1 MEITW
6 SAILVF
12 VLSSCITA
20 ACCLFLPRLRPKP
33 RRKTPFL
40 DRVVGIMS
48 DPFYVK
54 APDGSFMQVNDAFC
68 VLAGRARQEILGH
81 DAATLFPGRAGAASL
96 KNDAML
102 LACGFED
109 IAEETAFDAA
119 GQHRTVMTRKTLY
132 VDEAGQRFVVGVVR
146 DITNR
151 KAAEQALLQSE
162 TRYRRIVETANEG
175 IWSVDGAWRT
185 TYVNAV
191 MAVMVGSQ
199 PDVMIGRPVS
209 DFLFDEDNELQR
221 AMIRRETLPPGG
233 GLYERRLKRL
243 DGQELWV
250 LIAVS
255 SEYDKSGR
263 FVGAFGMFTNI
274 TTRKRAEESL
284 RLSEARL
291 AAAKE
296 AADAANKAKSEFLAN
311 MSHEIRTPLNGLLGM
326 LQILEDTPLNPEQHD
341 CVDTALDSGRRLTR
355 LLTDILDLSRVES
368 GKLALQNAPFALA
381 EVFDAIQTV
390 FQITLAQRSLSLKS
404 AIHASVPQRI
414 VGDEGR
420 IRQILLNLVGN
431 AIKFTQAGEVTMEAG
446 ATICPQSNQL
456 CLVLAVGDTGIGIP
470 HDKLDT
476 VFQTFTQVDASN
488 TRSHEGAGLG
498 LSIVDR
504 LVRCMGGNI
513 RIDSEPGVGTVVMCT
528 LLLPPPP
535 DAPDV
540 PNAPDVSDVGGVPD
554 IPARDAPSSSRS
566 GLRILLVEDE
576 RINRMAVGGLLRKE
590 GHTVLEAASGQEALE
605 IFNREVIDV
614 VLLDIQMPVMDGLET
629 LALLRDTSIHGPK
642 AAVPVIA
649 LTAYAMAGDRERFL
663 AAGMDDY
670 LAKPVE
676 ANALAAALDRLKSR
690 GAAPDP
696 AGRG

>member
-1 MEITW
+1 MGTTW

-12 VLSSCITA
+12 VLSSLITA
-20 ACCLFLPRLRPKP
+20 ACCLFFFRLRPPP
-33 RRKTPFL
+33 RRDEPFL

-54 APDGSFMQVNDAFC
+54 APDGSFIQVNDAFC
-68 VLAGRARQEILGH
+68 ALAGRTRQEILGH
-81 DAATLFPGRAGAASL
+81 DAATIFPGRAGAASL

-109 IAEETAFDAA
+109 IAEETAFDAT
-119 GQHRTVMTRKTLY
+119 GHHRTVMTRKTLY
-132 VDEAGQRFVVGVVR
+132 VDDAGKRYVVGVVR
-146 DITNR
+146 DITTR
-151 KAAEQALLQSE
+151 KAAEQALIQSE

-191 MAVMVGSQ
+191 MATMLGVE
-199 PDVMIGRPVS
+199 PAAMIGQPVS

-263 FVGAFGMFTNI
+263 FVSAFGMFTNI
-274 TTRKRAEESL
+274 TERKWAEESL

-296 AADAANKAKSEFLAN
+296 TAETANKAKSEFLAN

-326 LQILEDTPLNPEQHD
+326 LQLLEDTNLDSEQHD
-341 CVDTALDSGRRLTR
+341 CVATALDSGRRLTR
-355 LLTDILDLSRVES
+355 LLADILDLSRVEA
-368 GKLALQNAPFALA
+368 GKLALQSAPFSLA
-381 EVFDAIQTV
+381 EVFDAIRTV
-390 FQITLAQRSLSLKS
+390 FKITLVQRSLSLKS
-404 AIHASVPQRI
+404 AIHASVPSMI

-446 ATICPQSNQL
+446 ASICPQSNQL

-476 VFQTFTQVDASN
+476 VFQTFTQVDASK

-504 LVRCMGGNI
+504 LVRLMGGNVW
-513 RIDSEPGVGTVVMCT
+513 IDSEPGVGTVVMCT
-528 LLLPPPP
+528 LLLPP
-535 DAPDV
+535 APDV
-540 PNAPDVSDVGGVPD
+540 PGVPD
-554 IPARDAPSSSRS
+554 IPARDAPSLSRR

-576 RINRMAVGGLLRKE
+576 RINRMAVRGLLQKE
-590 GHTVLEAASGQEALE
+590 GHTVLEAASGMEALE
-605 IFNREVIDV
+605 IFRCEVIDV

-676 ANALAAALDRLKSR
+676 ASALAAALGRLEDR

>member
-20 ACCLFLPRLRPKP
+20 ACCLFFSRLRPKP
-33 RRKTPFL
+33 RREAPFL

-54 APDGSFMQVNDAFC
+54 APGGAFMQVNDAFC
-68 VLAGRARQEILGH
+68 ALAGRTRQEILGH

-119 GQHRTVMTRKTLY
+119 GHHRTVMTRKTLY
-132 VDEAGQRFVVGVVR
+132 VDAAGERYVVGVVR

-162 TRYRRIVETANEG
+162 NRYRRIVETANEG

-185 TYVNAV
+185 TYVNAI
-191 MAVMVGSQ
+191 MAVMVGSE
-199 PDVMIGRPVS
+199 PDTMIGRPVS

-296 AADAANKAKSEFLAN
+296 AAEAANKAKSEFLAN

-326 LQILEDTPLNPEQHD
+326 LQLLEDTNLDPEQHD

-355 LLTDILDLSRVES
+355 LLTDILDLSRVDS
-368 GKLALQNAPFALA
+368 GKLALKSAPFALA

-390 FQITLAQRSLSLKS
+390 FKVTLVQSSLSLKS

-431 AIKFTQAGEVTMEAG
+431 AIKFTRAGEVTMEAG
-446 ATICPQSNQL
+446 ASICPQSNQV
-456 CLVLAVGDTGIGIP
+456 CLMLAVGDTGIGIP

-504 LVRCMGGNI
+504 LARLMGGNVW
-513 RIDSEPGVGTVVMCT
+513 IDSEPGVGTVVICT
-528 LLLPPPP
+528 LLLPP
-535 DAPDV
+535 APDV
-540 PNAPDVSDVGGVPD
+540 PDVPYVGGVGGVPD
-554 IPARDAPSSSRS
+554 IPARDAPSSGRR
-566 GLRILLVEDE
+566 GLRVLLVEDE
-576 RINRMAVGGLLRKE
+576 RINRMAVGGLLQKE
-590 GHTVLEAASGQEALE
+590 GHTVLEAASGQEALD
-605 IFNREVIDV
+605 IFSREVVDV

-676 ANALAAALDRLKSR
+676 ASALAAALGRLKSR